1 MASIARPLVWF
12 YHEFGLVSIAATG
25 RNAYIIILARSM
37 RMIAFGMTQVMLG
50 DCFAEVV
57 MLPKRFRMSRLI
69 FSEFQLCSLPNSNSP
84 TFASAC
90 L

>member
-50 DCFAEVV
+50 ECS
-57 MLPKRFRMSRLI
+57 PKL
-69 FSEFQLCSLPNSNSP
+69 
-84 TFASAC
+84 
-90 L
+90 